1 MKATMSRAFQDAQE
15 KKRKQEAY
23 QQLVAKRKPKPPYL
37 RHFLVAFLVGG
48 SLCALGQFILNIFM
62 RRGMDMNAASAP
74 TLAVMILFGIVLTA
88 LGVYDEIAEFAG
100 AGAAV
105 PITGFANTVAACA
118 MDFKREGWVLGMGS
132 KMFVIAGPVLVYGV
146 LSGVSA
152 AFIKYVTGL

>member
-1 MKATMSRAFQDAQE
+1 MSRTFQDAQE

-74 TLAVMILFGIVLTA
+74 TLAVMILFG
-88 LGVYDEIAEFAG
+88 
-100 AGAAV
+100 
-105 PITGFANTVAACA
+105 
-118 MDFKREGWVLGMGS
+118 
-132 KMFVIAGPVLVYGV
+132 
-146 LSGVSA
+146 
-152 AFIKYVTGL
+152 